1 MINFSAKSLNTVEWV
16 QGAINDLELF
26 KHWVWKKKNF
36 KKCCSLCYSCCCV

>member
-26 KHWVWKKKNF
+26 KH
-36 KKCCSLCYSCCCV
+36 